1 MASVKEEKKTLVG
14 EEIIRE
20 ILAQMGI
27 GSQALVTAFRH
38 EEDDE
43 DYAVW
48 KIKENDMFCPEK
60 AHEQTLEIYQACL
73 FDFDGGAPRL
83 YKSLKFQSNVYLL
96 TEFLEGHD
104 LRKCD
109 RESLTAVL
117 NALIYLQNQY
127 WERRDL
133 ESAGFGFAAV
143 CRDGKNGGIP
153 LVTRIWS
160 GLTSASCRFMPKSPG
175 PCATMTC
182 CPSMCF
188 CSGDR
193 AVLIDWEYAL
203 IMPYPTSLAR
213 LIAHGE
219 EDENAFFHMTQL
231 DREFAIQYY
240 FEHFIRKKRIEYLE
254 YRRTLDYFLLYE
266 YCEWVA
272 IGVQY
277 GETDSERYQQYF
289 AKAKEYLK
297 KLK

>member
-1 MASVKEEKKTLVG
+1 MASVKEEMKTLVG

-27 GSQALVTAFRH
+27 GSQALVTTFRH

-133 ESAGFGFAAV
+133 ESAGFGFAAS
-143 CRDGKNGGIP
+143 
-153 LVTRIWS
+153 LS
-160 GLTSASCRFMPKSPG
+160 GREKRGNSLGDADLERVTSAFCRFMPEFPG
-175 PCATMTC
+175 PCATMTY
-182 CPSMCF
+182 CPSTCYVPGTGRCSSTGNMRLF
-188 CSGDR
+188 CP
-193 AVLIDWEYAL
+193 I
-203 IMPYPTSLAR
+203 PHP
-213 LIAHGE
+213 
-219 EDENAFFHMTQL
+219 
-231 DREFAIQYY
+231 
-240 FEHFIRKKRIEYLE
+240 
-254 YRRTLDYFLLYE
+254 
-266 YCEWVA
+266 
-272 IGVQY
+272 
-277 GETDSERYQQYF
+277 
-289 AKAKEYLK
+289 
-297 KLK
+297 

>member
-1 MASVKEEKKTLVG
+1 MASVKEEMKTLVG

-127 WERRDL
+127 WERADL
-133 ESAGFGFAAV
+133 QNIGCDFAASLPGREKRGNSLGDAELEQAYGEFLKIYIQTPRTLCHDDLLPFNV
-143 CRDGKNGGIP
+143 LLFR
-153 LVTRIWS
+153 
-160 GLTSASCRFMPKSPG
+160 G
-175 PCATMTC
+175 PCGT
-182 CPSMCF
+182 
-188 CSGDR
+188 
-193 AVLIDWEYAL
+193 
-203 IMPYPTSLAR
+203 
-213 LIAHGE
+213 H
-219 EDENAFFHMTQL
+219 
-231 DREFAIQYY
+231 
-240 FEHFIRKKRIEYLE
+240 
-254 YRRTLDYFLLYE
+254 
-266 YCEWVA
+266 
-272 IGVQY
+272 
-277 GETDSERYQQYF
+277 
-289 AKAKEYLK
+289 
-297 KLK
+297 